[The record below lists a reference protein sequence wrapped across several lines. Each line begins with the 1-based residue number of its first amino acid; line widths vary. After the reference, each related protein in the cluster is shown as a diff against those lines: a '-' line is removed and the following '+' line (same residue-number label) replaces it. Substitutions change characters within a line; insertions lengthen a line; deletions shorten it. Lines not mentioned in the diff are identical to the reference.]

1 MKTYGDLDSK
11 FRFVILASKRA
22 KELIHGAKTRIKSRS
37 KNPIRIAQEEVRSG
51 AVDYEIIELKKERAR
66 EPVNED
72 FIGEEIVGEIKEI
85 EEEETGARKESKKGK
100 KKKEEVKKEKSKAKG
115 KKTLK

>member
-22 KELIHGAKTRIKSRS
+22 KELLHGAKSRVKSKS
-37 KNPIRIAQEEVRSG
+37 KNPIRVAQEEVHSG
-51 AVDYEIIELKKERAR
+51 AVDYEIIELKKEKAH

-72 FIGEEIVGEIKEI
+72 FIGEEIIGEIKEI
-85 EEEETGARKESKKGK
+85 EEEETAAGNETKKKK

-115 KKTLK
+115 KKTSK